1 MSMEFHHFFKL
12 VGQKRKTVYGI
23 IALFLLAA
31 VVIIA
36 VQRFRYSSESQLLI
50 VQQQTAADA
59 YTASKSSEYLSRTL
73 ASVVTSN
80 SFYNKVMETSFGINS
95 GYFGTTPKEQMKEWE
110 RTVSARSINDSGAI
124 AVTVYHPSRL
134 EAEKIVRAVNY
145 VLMTQHTAY
154 HGQGDSVK
162 IRLIDQPVTSSFPVR
177 PNIALIAGLALALG
191 LVCGLMYVYVSTH
204 TQLSAHEILPFPTAP
219 APHPFAPDAYR
230 YDENSEPVSG
240 LAPYYPA
247 ANVHG
252 QPPEEAVAHLHG
264 QHRSQAPAPQSV
276 DISPYGHHAKVSYHP
291 PESEEAPEYQPQDP
305 EDIRLRGNMRNII
318 S

>member
-1 MSMEFHHFFKL
+1 MEFQHFFRL

-23 IALFLLAA
+23 IALFLVAA
-31 VVIIA
+31 VVIVA
-36 VQRFRYSSESQLLI
+36 VQRFRYSSQSQLLI
-50 VQQQTAADA
+50 VQEQTAADA

-80 SFYNKVMETSFGINS
+80 SFYNKVMETSFGVDAS
-95 GYFGTTPKEQMKEWE
+95 YFGNNPKDQMKEWE

-134 EAEKIVRAVNY
+134 EAEKILRAVNY

-191 LVCGLMYVYVSTH
+191 LVCGLMYVY
-204 TQLSAHEILPFPTAP
+204 LSAGSELAAHEILPYPAAP
-219 APHPFAPDAYR
+219 APHPFAPEAYR
-230 YDENSEPVSG
+230 YDEGSEPVSG
-240 LAPYYPA
+240 RAPYYPA
-247 ANVHG
+247 ANIHG
-252 QPPEEAVAHLHG
+252 QLPEEAVAHLHG
-264 QHRSQAPAPQSV
+264 RHHAARHVPRPAEL
-276 DISPYGHHAKVSYHP
+276 SPYGNHSRVAVHAP
-291 PESEEAPEYQPQDP
+291 DQESDREYIPHDP
-305 EDIRLRGNMRNII
+305 EDIRLQGNMSNVIR
-318 S
+318 